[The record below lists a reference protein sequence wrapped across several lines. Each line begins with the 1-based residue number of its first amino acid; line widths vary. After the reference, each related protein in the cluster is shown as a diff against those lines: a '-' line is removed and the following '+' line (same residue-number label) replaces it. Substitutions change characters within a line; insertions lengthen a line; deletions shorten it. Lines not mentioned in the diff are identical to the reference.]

1 MLQIDS
7 LDSFFLKMQ
16 LLSGMKYLLVL
27 STFLLCWKYHQTVP
41 VLAELEASSQSK
53 KLKELSK
60 LGEDYLGQEIK
71 KALLGMRQ
79 MKEIMEKN
87 AEQHENI
94 QKSLKK
100 TQEEKEACEF
110 LKEWSL
116 PSSNTNTTEEKSMSG
131 YNVADELSQ
140 ANGIF
145 SQLMSDVGIM
155 FNQSIVF
162 FTSVQ
167 KVIGNSFQKLFL
179 SDVKQG
185 DATTAGPDR
194 DPVIISN
201 HDEHWDFSSLFQ
213 SLYEFGQSVFEAMSD
228 AVVKIY
234 KTISNNTEDFSIL
247 PGEAPAHLK
256 STPSNIK
263 CNELQNASE
272 CWLFQDKCQQCYE
285 SAMKDCPDVKELQLK
300 SEVAFKLVNVS
311 AEQYED
317 VVQLAQQ
324 HTDDTFHLVSQM
336 KQKFGW
342 VAGHANATS
351 RTGTI
356 FSIEKVSFSPD
367 AEEQNVHDRVVE
379 VRIFTS
385 PNVEIKLPAN
395 ISIESQE
402 FIQYVTEKAL
412 EYHKNNF

>member
-1 MLQIDS
+1 
-7 LDSFFLKMQ
+7 
-16 LLSGMKYLLVL
+16 
-27 STFLLCWKYHQTVP
+27 
-41 VLAELEASSQSK
+41 
-53 KLKELSK
+53 
-60 LGEDYLGQEIK
+60 
-71 KALLGMRQ
+71 MRQ

-100 TQEEKEACEF
+100 TQEEKEEAVRLFQDISEKLREAEMSCTQMLRAHVDGCQACLQRSCITSYSNSCSQQGSKAFVIKACEF